1 MLLSCIW
8 HKFSNIIDFISIIQK
23 RQWILL
29 NEMEKSYVFM
39 IPKYIFT
46 NIWLSYVPVELTIC
60 QRYSNWIEIYE
71 FWTQLNEKLLRLLL
85 RIEMYF
91 KLWKLVMKMRLMH
104 SDFLC
109 SWLNSAGWLIL
120 LKYLKYINYTRLFI
134 YNYLFDKAFDIHTDI
149 SVAFCGQFVRIGV
162 SV

>member
-1 MLLSCIW
+1 MKWKKLCD
-8 HKFSNIIDFISIIQK
+8 HDF
-23 RQWILL
+23 
-29 NEMEKSYVFM
+29 
-39 IPKYIFT
+39 
-46 NIWLSYVPVELTIC
+46 
-60 QRYSNWIEIYE
+60 EIYFHQHFGFHMFQLNWQFVRRDILIE
-71 FWTQLNEKLLRLLL
+71 LKSMSFWTQLNEKLLRLLL

-91 KLWKLVMKMRLMH
+91 KLWKLVMKLRLMH

-109 SWLNSAGWLIL
+109 FWLNSAGWLIL

-162 SV
+162 SVLYCWLLNGNRTHWIHVKCI